1 MLSSQYLESKHPQ
14 GHLLFPTP
22 AVKAFAAF
30 LHEFGKLIAPHI
42 SVLAIP
48 GVASLLDA
56 PSKEYFINRK
66 LGPAKYNRAVNA
78 TPEEKASHIESAK
91 KMLASVESALAL
103 QHTKNHSRSKWL
115 AGTEQPSHA
124 DVSCKLAPCQKP
136 SRRSSTCSLSLSPGF
151 LLWMVRVHST
161 CWSSTHS

>member
-1 MLSSQYLESKHPQ
+1 M
-14 GHLLFPTP
+14 
-22 AVKAFAAF
+22 KAFAAF

-56 PSKEYFINRK
+56 PSKEYFINLK
-66 LGPAKYNRAVNA
+66 LGPAKYNRALNA
-78 TPEEKASHIESAK
+78 TPEEKAGHIESAK

-103 QHTKNHSRSKWL
+103 GNTKGHPKSKWL

-124 DVSCKLAPCQKP
+124 DVSFEI
-136 SRRSSTCSLSLSPGF
+136 SI
-151 LLWMVRVHST
+151 
-161 CWSSTHS
+161 